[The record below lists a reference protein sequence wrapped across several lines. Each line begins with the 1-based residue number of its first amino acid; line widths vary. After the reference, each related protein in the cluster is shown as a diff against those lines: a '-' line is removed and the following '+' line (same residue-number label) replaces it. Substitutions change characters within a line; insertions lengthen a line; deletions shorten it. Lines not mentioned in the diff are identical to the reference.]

1 MVGVRQF
8 NEDRLLGDALELFWK
23 KGFSATSMQELA
35 AVTGVQRGSLYN
47 AYGSK
52 EALFLRAYLALHDR
66 YLSRVRATL
75 AAPDPR
81 AALAAFFDFTIETIR
96 QNGRGCLTTKTAT
109 DEAARDPKI
118 RQALQTLLT
127 GLETCL
133 VERLES
139 EQIHLRL
146 PVGAAARL
154 VVTHTRGLAVM
165 ERIHD
170 DSARLKAD
178 AMTLVDL
185 ILKAPESPAP

>member
-8 NEDRLLGDALELFWK
+8 DEDRLLGEALELFWK

-52 EALFLRAYLALHDR
+52 EALFLRAYQALHDR
-66 YLSRVRATL
+66 YLLRVRATL

-81 AALAAFFDFTIETIR
+81 LALAAFFDFTIETIR

-109 DEAARDPKI
+109 DEAASDPKI
-118 RQALQTLLT
+118 RQALQTLLNS
-127 GLETCL
+127 LEGCL
-133 VERLES
+133 TERLEP
-139 EQIHLRL
+139 EQIRLRL
-146 PVGAAARL
+146 PVEAAAKL

-165 ERIHD
+165 ERIYD

-178 AMTLVDL
+178 ASST
-185 ILKAPESPAP
+185 